1 MDNKNINPFDDVS
14 DDRNWRHKSDKLKKY
29 IEAGANVYEGDLIYE
44 NLTTAEGIVFPEV
57 VNGNVYL
64 SNLKSAKGLVLPKYI
79 NGFLDLEFL
88 HDAEGLQLCDVEDAV
103 ILNGLHSAKG
113 LKIPY
118 DFDLDKIQC
127 EDESVLYEIKQNPTK
142 YFVDLPEKKDINE
155 KFYERRNTSLK
166 EIYCQRMIE
175 LITRKLDLGVALD
188 EDEIKFLNNARDKA
202 IFFDVDSRYMVDQ
215 IEDLKKRVQEE
226 NGKSIQKSENV
237 EYNGDLN
244 FNKVTDA
251 SRLNLPKKLN
261 GDLNL
266 DGVTSAVGLVLP
278 EVINGNLSLNGLTSA
293 VGLVLPEV
301 INGNLSLNG
310 LTSAVGLVLPEVIN
324 GDLNLNGIISPEGLV
339 LPKIC
344 KSIELNSL
352 TSAEGLVF
360 PDTIVGLLS
369 LNSLTKPDGLVLPKD
384 KVGELWL
391 PKLVSADGLII
402 PKKIIEAVNLDS
414 LQSAE
419 GLKFHPGFDLDYI
432 DCNDEIKEE
441 IMNNPEK
448 YYVIEEELEED
459 TGRGR

>member
-278 EVINGNLSLNGLTSA
+278 EVING
-293 VGLVLPEV
+293 
-301 INGNLSLNG
+301 
-310 LTSAVGLVLPEVIN
+310 
-324 GDLNLNGIISPEGLV
+324 DLNLNGIISPEGLV

-384 KVGELWL
+384 EVGELWL

-448 YYVIEEELEED
+448 YYVIEEELEEN
-459 TGRGR
+459 TKRGR

>member
-278 EVINGNLSLNGLTSA
+278 EVING
-293 VGLVLPEV
+293 
-301 INGNLSLNG
+301 
-310 LTSAVGLVLPEVIN
+310 
-324 GDLNLNGIISPEGLV
+324 DLNLNGIISPEGLV

-384 KVGELWL
+384 EVGELWL

-448 YYVIEEELEED
+448 YYVIEEELEEN
-459 TGRGR
+459 TERGR

>member
-251 SRLNLPKKLN
+251 SKLNLPKKLN

-266 DGVTSAVGLVLP
+266 DGV
-278 EVINGNLSLNGLTSA
+278 
-293 VGLVLPEV
+293 
-301 INGNLSLNG
+301 
-310 LTSAVGLVLPEVIN
+310 TSAVGLVLPEVIN

-384 KVGELWL
+384 EVGELWL
-391 PKLVSADGLII
+391 PKLVSADVLII

>member
-175 LITRKLDLGVALD
+175 LITRKLDLGVVLD

-202 IFFDVDSRYMVDQ
+202 IFFDVYSRYMVDQ

-278 EVINGNLSLNGLTSA
+278 EVING
-293 VGLVLPEV
+293 
-301 INGNLSLNG
+301 
-310 LTSAVGLVLPEVIN
+310 
-324 GDLNLNGIISPEGLV
+324 DLNLNGIISPEGLV

-384 KVGELWL
+384 EVGELWL

-448 YYVIEEELEED
+448 YYVIEEELEEN
-459 TGRGR
+459 TERGR

>member
-266 DGVTSAVGLVLP
+266 DG
-278 EVINGNLSLNGLTSA
+278 
-293 VGLVLPEV
+293 
-301 INGNLSLNG
+301 

-384 KVGELWL
+384 EVGELWL

-419 GLKFHPGFDLDYI
+419 GLKFHPGFNLDYI

-448 YYVIEEELEED
+448 YYVIEEELEEN
-459 TGRGR
+459 TERGR

>member
-188 EDEIKFLNNARDKA
+188 EDEIKFLNNAKDKA

-244 FNKVTDA
+244 FNKVTYA

-266 DGVTSAVGLVLP
+266 DGV
-278 EVINGNLSLNGLTSA
+278 
-293 VGLVLPEV
+293 
-301 INGNLSLNG
+301 
-310 LTSAVGLVLPEVIN
+310 TSAVGLVLPEVIN

-384 KVGELWL
+384 EVGELWL

-448 YYVIEEELEED
+448 YYVIEEELEEN
-459 TGRGR
+459 TERGR

>member
-188 EDEIKFLNNARDKA
+188 EDEIKFLNNAKDKA

-278 EVINGNLSLNGLTSA
+278 EVING
-293 VGLVLPEV
+293 
-301 INGNLSLNG
+301 
-310 LTSAVGLVLPEVIN
+310 
-324 GDLNLNGIISPEGLV
+324 DLNLNGIISPEGLV

-384 KVGELWL
+384 EVGELWL

-448 YYVIEEELEED
+448 YYVIEEELEEN
-459 TGRGR
+459 TERGR